1 MAGPLNIFT
10 DVSALALTVQ
20 EDAIFVVREMYTMAQ
35 LVTTYNDRTGLNTRT
50 GHQYNQGTVQTVT
63 DADDLTSH
71 AFTPSTDQVL
81 TPAEIGLQFFISD
94 ARAESDIPENILTDA
109 ATELGLAAADK
120 LQTDILGDL
129 PSLTGGTIGA
139 AGTAITFGY
148 LAAAISRARVANKSN
163 VVPLAA
169 VVHEYQWSVLARTAS
184 VAGATIAA
192 VAPNFQEE
200 ITRTG
205 FVAQFMGVPIYQV
218 FGGLSGTDFTG
229 GVFPRIALALD
240 WRRNIRVRPER
251 DESRRGLE
259 LNMSAIYAHGVW
271 RPARG
276 VKMTFDASAPSS

>member
-1 MAGPLNIFT
+1 M
-10 DVSALALTVQ
+10 
-20 EDAIFVVREMYTMAQ
+20 
-35 LVTTYNDRTGLNTRT
+35 
-50 GHQYNQGTVQTVT
+50 QTVT

-139 AGTAITFGY
+139 SGTAITFGY

-218 FGGLSGTDFTG
+218 FGGLSGSDFTG